1 MSFENFA
8 RFAHL
13 LHRYSPISLQLKF
26 YVVRVRK
33 EVFGSISSRDVDMSG
48 RSGLCVY
55 MKAHSLCSRLEVKG
69 RKSERS
75 VVGDV

>member
-1 MSFENFA
+1 MKSG
-8 RFAHL
+8 RSVYVKSL
-13 LHRYSPISLQLKF
+13 KTQPPPISLQLKF

-33 EVFGSISSRDVDMSG
+33 EVIGSISSRDVDMSG

-75 VVGDV
+75 DV